1 MITITFDESGE
12 FEKVSAG
19 GHIFIAGFLFDDC
32 GIPAETETEKERIYN
47 YYNKV
52 CEKTCTDYPF
62 DLHVDDNLANDG
74 KVALTKECVRRSLGN
89 FLKDGVY
96 LDPDEAGAQADTFG
110 MSARKGKYHLFM
122 KLRSE
127 KGRPEFLDE
136 NSSILIKDDYASNL
150 YIHMAEEILE
160 EILLYNPFIDHIHEV
175 YFDLPTRMALPEG
188 DYKKKQ
194 YKNLDHMDYQ
204 RLNSDAEKGKKYQI
218 GNADIYRTAIE
229 MMLKNAEENIQ
240 VQKVKVYPILYK
252 LKEEEKYKTED
263 SFLYMADSI
272 CSLIKF
278 QPSSNRPGKWI
289 SDVNRQFN
297 ELSGTNQN
305 LVLAYDEADAYWQKA
320 YKAFKQNHLYET
332 LTLISDG
339 EKCGSSMAKY

>member
-1 MITITFDESGE
+1 MTFDYFTQETWE
-12 FEKVSAG
+12 EKV
-19 GHIFIAGFLFDDC
+19 
-32 GIPAETETEKERIYN
+32 
-47 YYNKV
+47 
-52 CEKTCTDYPF
+52 
-62 DLHVDDNLANDG
+62 
-74 KVALTKECVRRSLGN
+74 
-89 FLKDGVY
+89 
-96 LDPDEAGAQADTFG
+96 
-110 MSARKGKYHLFM
+110 
-122 KLRSE
+122 
-127 KGRPEFLDE
+127 
-136 NSSILIKDDYASNL
+136 
-150 YIHMAEEILE
+150 
-160 EILLYNPFIDHIHEV
+160 
-175 YFDLPTRMALPEG
+175 
-188 DYKKKQ
+188 
-194 YKNLDHMDYQ
+194 
-204 RLNSDAEKGKKYQI
+204 
-218 GNADIYRTAIE
+218 YRTAIE